1 MFRRIRRDALR
12 LEIEILD
19 ARCDTSGL
27 HRTTGLLT
35 GRLVERLK
43 PFR

>member
-27 HRTTGLLT
+27 HRIIGLLT
-35 GRLVERLK
+35 GLVERLK